1 MALGLSLDGHV
12 NQMKTD
18 FLIIGGGV
26 AGLSAAI
33 HLAERGADV
42 ALLEEGRYPVQ
53 KICGEFL
60 SPEAIPL
67 LEQWDIQPSSRMHHL
82 TIQTSQDE
90 WSMAFPEQTA
100 TIMRYT
106 LDAALAEQALKRG
119 AHIQTEARVEDLTI
133 PTQQGS
139 DYVVKLSNGDEW
151 TAPQLLL
158 SAGRLVNQWMGQK
171 NPRFSYVGAKAHFTG
186 MDCSDRL
193 IMHLLPRAYFGMAPI
208 GDGKVNVAG
217 LIACS
222 HEEALRPQETFQ
234 RFLPSL
240 AHTQL
245 SNGRCV
251 FKEWMTAPVPEF
263 GVRVQPDWPN
273 VYLLGDAAGV
283 IPPATGNGLSM
294 ALTSGKMAAGFAL
307 QGDPKGYRK
316 CWLDTYSPRIQKGKM
331 LHRLFISSFVSS
343 WIPAIGRAFPSLPEY
358 IYRNTRSRP
367 TS

>member
-1 MALGLSLDGHV
+1 
-12 NQMKTD
+12 MKTD

-33 HLAERGADV
+33 HLAEKGADV
-42 ALLEEGRYPVQ
+42 TLLEEGVYPVQ

-67 LEQWDIQPSSRMHHL
+67 LEKWNIHPSAWMRHL
-82 TIQTSQDE
+82 TIQTFQDE
-90 WSMAFPEQTA
+90 WSMAFPAQTA

-106 LDAALAEQALKRG
+106 LDAALAEQALKHG
-119 AHIQTEARVEDLTI
+119 VHLQTQARVQDLSI
-133 PTQQGS
+133 PAQEGS

-151 TAPQLLL
+151 SSPNLLL

-171 NPRFSYVGAKAHFTG
+171 PPQFLYVGAKAHFTG
-186 MDCSDRL
+186 IDCTDRL
-193 IMHLLPRAYFGMAPI
+193 LMHLLPGAYFGIAPI
-208 GDGKVNVAG
+208 GEGKVNVAG

-222 HEEALRPQETFQ
+222 HEEALRPQETFK

-245 SNGRCV
+245 SNGQCV

-263 GVRVQPDWPN
+263 GIRLQPDWPN

-283 IPPATGNGLSM
+283 IPPATGNGLAMGLS
-294 ALTSGKMAAGFAL
+294 SGKMAADFAL
-307 QGDPKGYRK
+307 QRDPKGYRK
-316 CWLDTYSPRIQKGKM
+316 CWLKTYSPRIQKGKM
-331 LHRLFISSFVSS
+331 LHRLFLSSFVSS
-343 WIPAIGRAFPSLPEY
+343 WIPALGRAFPSLPEY
-358 IYRNTRSRP
+358 IFKKTRSMP
-367 TS
+367 QF